1 MIIINI
7 NIRKI
12 MEEKGVTP
20 RDVEKYMNISYRT
33 IYRIFENKRVPNLL
47 ELLEFSMVLDVPI
60 EDLYT
65 IVKEEEEEEEE
76 DDE

>member
-60 EDLYT
+60 EELYT
-65 IVKEEEEEEEE
+65 IVKEEEEVKE
-76 DDE
+76 DE

>member
-12 MEEKGVTP
+12 MEEKCVTP

-60 EDLYT
+60 EELYT
-65 IVKEEEEEEEE
+65 IVKEEEEVKE
-76 DDE
+76 DE

>member
-60 EDLYT
+60 EELYT
-65 IVKEEEEEEEE
+65 IVKEEE
-76 DDE
+76 DE

>member
-1 MIIINI
+1 MIIVNI

-60 EDLYT
+60 EELYT
-65 IVKEEEEEEEE
+65 IVKEEEEEEE
-76 DDE
+76 DE

>member
-60 EDLYT
+60 EELYT
-65 IVKEEEEEEEE
+65 IVKEEGEVKE
-76 DDE
+76 DE

>member
-60 EDLYT
+60 EELYT
-65 IVKEEEEEEEE
+65 IVKEEDKEEE
-76 DDE
+76 DE

>member
-1 MIIINI
+1 MIII

-33 IYRIFENKRVPNLL
+33 IYRIFENKRVPNLV

-60 EDLYT
+60 EELYT
-65 IVKEEEEEEEE
+65 IVKEEEEVKE
-76 DDE
+76 DE

>member
-1 MIIINI
+1 MIIVNI

-60 EDLYT
+60 EELYT
-65 IVKEEEEEEEE
+65 IVKEEDKEEE
-76 DDE
+76 DE